1 MKGIQQW
8 HSIKTAAV
16 KANPVKDNKTQARAS
31 KDASDLAK
39 AVVLRDMKT
48 GAEVKAV
55 VATKATIGR
64 EARAAIPAASSQAIR
79 TTVQGSRAGMSG
91 AMVVR
96 VADKIRAGSGS
107 PAKAALI
114 EIATKAVATRAVAT
128 KAEAS
133 KAATKVVVTKVAA
146 TRAAVTKVAAT
157 KVAATRAAVTRAAVT
172 KVAAT
177 KVAVTKVAVTKV
189 AAKAVATKVPMAV

>member
-31 KDASDLAK
+31 KGASDLAK

-55 VATKATIGR
+55 VATKATIDR

-91 AMVVR
+91 ATVVR

-114 EIATKAVATRAVAT
+114 EIATKAVATRA
-128 KAEAS
+128 EAS
-133 KAATKVVVTKVAA
+133 KAATKVVA
-146 TRAAVTKVAAT
+146 TRA
-157 KVAATRAAVTRAAVT
+157 
-172 KVAAT
+172 AAT
-177 KVAVTKVAVTKV
+177 KVAVTKVAVTKVAVTRVAATRVAVTRAAVTKV